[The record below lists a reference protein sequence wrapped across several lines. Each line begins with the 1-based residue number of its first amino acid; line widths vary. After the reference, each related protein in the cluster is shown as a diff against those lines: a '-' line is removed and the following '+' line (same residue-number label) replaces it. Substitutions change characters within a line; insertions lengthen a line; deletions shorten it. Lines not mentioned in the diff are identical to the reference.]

1 MGTRRLGLIARGDFT
16 GLAIQTY
23 SFWKHLNPE
32 ETLVVDLSRH
42 SGSKPDMSRYP
53 NARMWNDNVY
63 PSIDQPKDRILD
75 DFLQSVDVVLTCE
88 TPYNYWLFS
97 RAKELGVKTILQFN
111 YEFLDYSLYNGLP
124 EPDLFLAPSEWHI
137 EDIRSQLPGR
147 NIEILPP
154 PIDRDVFSFTHRDR
168 LETLLHTAGTVAMED
183 RNGTIIS
190 VEAMNHVSSN
200 VKLYVRSQFPIKQ
213 INKGSKVK
221 SVYGKV
227 GSNRD
232 LYRDESAFVIPRKFG
247 GLCLPMNEALSLGMP
262 IIVSDCDPQNR
273 WVPEVLRVKAI
284 KGKEIMTRNKINL
297 YECAPKDVAERIDF
311 LYDNPDV
318 FSDLSTW
325 ANEYSEQISWNS
337 LKSKYIEFIENV

>member
-1 MGTRRLGLIARGDFT
+1 
-16 GLAIQTY
+16 
-23 SFWKHLNPE
+23 
-32 ETLVVDLSRH
+32 
-42 SGSKPDMSRYP
+42 
-53 NARMWNDNVY
+53 
-63 PSIDQPKDRILD
+63 
-75 DFLQSVDVVLTCE
+75 
-88 TPYNYWLFS
+88 
-97 RAKELGVKTILQFN
+97 
-111 YEFLDYSLYNGLP
+111 
-124 EPDLFLAPSEWHI
+124 
-137 EDIRSQLPGR
+137 
-147 NIEILPP
+147 
-154 PIDRDVFSFTHRDR
+154 
-168 LETLLHTAGTVAMED
+168 MED